1 MRGAHRGVWC
11 SKSTPLIEA
20 ELFAAES
27 KRPAPSGRALS
38 CAALYA
44 RKIQGLTAFQNL
56 PDARNRAPE
65 QLIAF
70 MDEYEIEQ
78 TVLCAKDHTGNE
90 GVAEAAAR
98 YPGRFIPLVYLN
110 PLEGA
115 DICREKVETYVDG
128 KGFRGIKMNPLRHA
142 FVADDTAV
150 DPVMEMARSRHLPV
164 FIHSGHPP
172 YSLPWS
178 IALLAERFP
187 EVKTVMIHMG
197 HGHGV
202 YIDAALKMA
211 KRFPN
216 IYLEMSG
223 MPMGVKIRQAYEE
236 VGHDRI
242 MFGTD
247 YPFHHPS
254 VEIQKV
260 LTCGLDEAAMQD
272 VFYNNAKKLLGE

>member
-1 MRGAHRGVWC
+1 MKKIDAHAHIGDFGSWAGVDG
-11 SKSTPLIEA
+11 S
-20 ELFAAES
+20 
-27 KRPAPSGRALS
+27 
-38 CAALYA
+38 
-44 RKIQGLTAFQNL
+44 
-56 PDARNRAPE
+56 PE

-115 DICREKVETYVDG
+115 DICREKFETYVDG

-272 VFYNNAKKLLGE
+272 VFYNNANKLLGE